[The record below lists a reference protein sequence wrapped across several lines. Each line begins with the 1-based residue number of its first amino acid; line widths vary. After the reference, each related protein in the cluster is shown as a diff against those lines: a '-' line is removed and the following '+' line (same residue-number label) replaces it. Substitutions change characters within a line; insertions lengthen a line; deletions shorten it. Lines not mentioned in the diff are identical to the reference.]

1 MKIGV
6 FWRTNRNIELQKKIS
21 AEKIV
26 DDAYEEAK
34 MHQEGLIKAGYD
46 AVLIQWEKDPI
57 KMGGVMKSENID
69 LVFNASSYDEIL
81 FLETFNIP
89 YSGSKSNIVGMD
101 KVSRKIIASYY
112 GVNTPKFQIAY
123 SKEDIPRITL
133 DYPLFV
139 KPLNGRGSSGIDDSN
154 IIAKYD
160 QLFEVVK
167 KITEGI
173 GQPALIEEFIV
184 GRELTVGIIGYS
196 HPIVLPLLEI
206 RYTYGRTN
214 TFEHKMLDQ
223 EIITCPMLLPKDVE
237 ENVKRMALTAYNVLD
252 IADYGRVDMMLD
264 QNDVPYFLE
273 VNTFAGLNLP
283 DSSTPQTAHIGYMGY
298 MAIQHG
304 FDRALFLDT
313 IVKSTME
320 RYGMKTV

>member
-6 FWRTNRNIELQKKIS
+6 FWRTNRNIEFQKKIS
-21 AEKIV
+21 TEKIV

-34 MHQEGLIKAGYD
+34 MHQEGLIEAGYD

-57 KMGGVMKSENID
+57 KMGRLMKSESID
-69 LVFNASSYDEIL
+69 LVFNASSYDELL

-89 YSGSKSNIVGMD
+89 YSGSTSKTVGMD

-133 DYPLFV
+133 NYPLFV

-154 IIAKYD
+154 IIEKYD
-160 QLFEVVK
+160 QLFDVVK

-196 HPIVLPLLEI
+196 LPIVLPLLEI
-206 RYTYGRTN
+206 RYTHGRTN

-223 EIITCPMLLPKDVE
+223 EIITCPMTLDPQTE
-237 ENVKRMALTAYNVLD
+237 ANVKQMALNAYRVLG
-252 IADYGRVDMMLD
+252 IADFGRVDMMLN
-264 QNDVPYFLE
+264 QNNEPYFLE

-283 DSSTPQTAHIGYMGY
+283 GVNDAQTAHIGYMGY
-298 MAIQHG
+298 MAVQQG
-304 FDRALFLDT
+304 FDRATFLDT

-320 RYGMKTV
+320 RYGLGG

>member
-6 FWRTNRNIELQKKIS
+6 FWRTNRNSEFQKKIS
-21 AEKIV
+21 IENIV

-46 AVLIQWEKDPI
+46 AVLIQWVKDPI
-57 KMGGVMKSENID
+57 KMGRLMKSENID
-69 LVFNASSYDEIL
+69 LVFNASSYDELL

-89 YSGSKSNIVGMD
+89 YAGSKSKIVGMD

-123 SKEDIPRITL
+123 SKEDIPKIML

-154 IIAKYD
+154 IIEKHD
-160 QLFEVVK
+160 QLYEVVE

-214 TFEHKMLDQ
+214 TFEHKLLDH
-223 EIITCPMLLPKDVE
+223 EIITCPMILDRDTEAK
-237 ENVKRMALTAYNVLD
+237 VKEMALNVYRVLD
-252 IADYGRVDMMLD
+252 IADFGRVDMMLD

-283 DSSTPQTAHIGYMGY
+283 DVNDSQTAHIGYMGY
-298 MAIQHG
+298 MAVQNG
-304 FDRALFLDT
+304 FDRASFLDA

-320 RYGMKTV
+320 RYGLGS

>member
-6 FWRTNRNIELQKKIS
+6 FWRTNRNIEFQKKIS
-21 AEKIV
+21 TEKIV

-34 MHQEGLIKAGYD
+34 MHQEGLIEAGYD

-57 KMGGVMKSENID
+57 KMGRLMKSESID
-69 LVFNASSYDEIL
+69 LVFNASSYDELL

-89 YSGSKSNIVGMD
+89 YSGSTSKTVGMD

-133 DYPLFV
+133 NYPLFV

-154 IIAKYD
+154 IIEKYD
-160 QLFEVVK
+160 QLFDVVK

-223 EIITCPMLLPKDVE
+223 EIITCPMTLDPQTE
-237 ENVKRMALTAYNVLD
+237 AIVKQMALNAYRVLG
-252 IADYGRVDMMLD
+252 IADFGRVDMMLN
-264 QNDVPYFLE
+264 QNNEPYFLE

-283 DSSTPQTAHIGYMGY
+283 GVNDSQTAHIGYMGY
-298 MAIQHG
+298 MAVQQG
-304 FDRALFLDT
+304 FDRATFLDT

-320 RYGMKTV
+320 RYGLGG

>member
-6 FWRTNRNIELQKKIS
+6 FWRTNRNSEFQKKIS
-21 AEKIV
+21 TEKIV

-34 MHQEGLIKAGYD
+34 MHQEGLIEAGYD

-57 KMGGVMKSENID
+57 KMGRLMKSENID
-69 LVFNASSYDEIL
+69 LVFNASSYDELL

-89 YSGSKSNIVGMD
+89 YSGSKSRIVGMD

-123 SKEDIPRITL
+123 SKEDIPKITL

-154 IIAKYD
+154 IIEKYD
-160 QLFEVVK
+160 QLFDVVK

-173 GQPALIEEFIV
+173 GQPALIEEFVV
-184 GRELTVGIIGYS
+184 GRELTVGIIGYR
-196 HPIVLPLLEI
+196 HPVVLPLLEI
-206 RYTYGRTN
+206 RYTHGRTN

-223 EIITCPMLLPKDVE
+223 EIITCPMILDRVTEAK
-237 ENVKRMALTAYNVLD
+237 VKQMALNAYRVLE
-252 IADYGRVDMMLD
+252 IADFGRVDMMLD

-283 DSSTPQTAHIGYMGY
+283 DANDSQTAHVGYMGY
-298 MAIQHG
+298 MAVRHG
-304 FDRALFLDT
+304 FDRASFLT
-313 IVKSTME
+313 AIVESTME
-320 RYGMKTV
+320 RYGLVG